1 MEEVKS
7 SNQSGVGVGAL
18 VTAIIAFL
26 LAVVPCLGL
35 VAIIPAVIA
44 IILAILGLSRPN
56 NNQGMLI
63 GGLVVAIIALMI
75 SVSQGFV
82 IGKIANKSGNWA
94 TDIEKVI
101 RDVTD
106 EIEKEFGDKE
116 VTIRINDGDET
127 VEIKASAKKDEMKD
141 RLQEL
146 EGTLDSLQKD
156 TKKDTTKGQW

>member
-1 MEEVKS
+1 MEEVKNNS
-7 SNQSGVGVGAL
+7 QSGVGVGAL

-35 VAIIPAVIA
+35 IAIIPAVIA
-44 IILAILGLSRPN
+44 IVLAIIGLSRPN

-75 SVSQGFV
+75 SVSQSFV
-82 IGKIANKSGNWA
+82 IGKIANKSGNWGS
-94 TDIEKVI
+94 DIEKVI

-106 EIEKEFGDKE
+106 DIEREFGDKE

-127 VEIKASAKKDEMKD
+127 VEIKTSAKKDEMKD
-141 RLQEL
+141 RLEEL
-146 EGTLDSLQKD
+146 EGTPDSLKKD
-156 TKKDTTKGQW
+156 TEKDTTKGQW

>member
-7 SNQSGVGVGAL
+7 SNQSGLGVGAL

-35 VAIIPAVIA
+35 VAIIPAVVA
-44 IILAILGLSRPN
+44 LVLSIIGLSRPN
-56 NNQGMLI
+56 NNQGVLV

-75 SVSQGFV
+75 SFSQIFV

-94 TDIEKVI
+94 TDVEKVI
-101 RDVTD
+101 RDVTKD
-106 EIEKEFGDKE
+106 LEREFGDKE
-116 VTIRINDGDET
+116 VTIRINDGEET
-127 VEIKASAKKDEMKD
+127 VEVKASAKKDEMKD

-146 EGTLDSLQKD
+146 EGKSDSLK
-156 TKKDTTKGQW
+156 KEAGKDTTKGQW

>member
-7 SNQSGVGVGAL
+7 SNQSGLGVGAL

-35 VAIIPAVIA
+35 VAIIPAVVA
-44 IILAILGLSRPN
+44 LVLSIIGLSRPN
-56 NNQGMLI
+56 NNQGVLV

-75 SVSQGFV
+75 SFSQIFV

-94 TDIEKVI
+94 TDVEKVI
-101 RDVTD
+101 RDVTKD
-106 EIEKEFGDKE
+106 LEREFGDKE
-116 VTIRINDGDET
+116 VTIRINDGEET
-127 VEIKASAKKDEMKD
+127 VEVKASARKDEMKD

-146 EGTLDSLQKD
+146 EGKSDSLK
-156 TKKDTTKGQW
+156 KEAGKDTTKGQW